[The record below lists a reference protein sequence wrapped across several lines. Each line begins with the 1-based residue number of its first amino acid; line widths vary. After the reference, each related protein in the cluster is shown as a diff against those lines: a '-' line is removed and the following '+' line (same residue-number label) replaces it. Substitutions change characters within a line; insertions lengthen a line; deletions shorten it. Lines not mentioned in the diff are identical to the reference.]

1 MKASSF
7 VCIFGWPLFCSV
19 EWAGLAAFKLEA
31 TNVIPVNFV
40 FVYGVLNDTF
50 NSTDCTASNKE
61 FG

>member
-7 VCIFGWPLFCSV
+7 VCVFSWPLFCSV
-19 EWAGLAAFKLEA
+19 EWADLTVFKLKE
-31 TNVIPVNFV
+31 TNDIPAYFM
-40 FVYGVLNDTF
+40 FVYGVLNDTL

>member
-7 VCIFGWPLFCSV
+7 VCIFSRPLFCSV
-19 EWAGLAAFKLEA
+19 EWADLAAFKLKA
-31 TNVIPVNFV
+31 TNDIPVYFI
-40 FVYGVLNDTF
+40 FVYGALNDTL

>member
-7 VCIFGWPLFCSV
+7 VCIFSWPLFCSV
-19 EWAGLAAFKLEA
+19 EWGDLAVFKLEA
-31 TNVIPVNFV
+31 TNDVRVYFM
-40 FVYGVLNDTF
+40 FVYGVLNDTL